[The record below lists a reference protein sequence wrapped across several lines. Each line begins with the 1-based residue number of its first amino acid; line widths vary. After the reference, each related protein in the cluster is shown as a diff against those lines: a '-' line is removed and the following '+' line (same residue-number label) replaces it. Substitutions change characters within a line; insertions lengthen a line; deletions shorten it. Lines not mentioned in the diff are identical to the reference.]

1 MPGLITL
8 LFKAYCNSIAR
19 YLEIS
24 IVTKVRES
32 LPQILR
38 QNKVTDEKPDVEP
51 LKKREQSTKG
61 RNGGTIK
68 IFL

>member
-8 LFKAYCNSIAR
+8 LFKAYGNSIAR